1 MKGKNIFKV
10 FSIFL
15 CLLSIFV
22 LLNYPQKAH
31 AIIFFS
37 ETWDSG
43 TPAACWPCKSYPC
56 TTSFNGWLSADYN
69 SGWGTMPNCGRSSTR
84 AHSGTYSYYQYRAS
98 GAPQTCDI
106 AHQFTT
112 PYPTAI
118 HLRFYL
124 YLTTNWNSYGDLE
137 VVHWIFTNI
146 VAVGRSFR
154 MNFMGDGQYN
164 CGDGGI
170 HMIPEGEGNRVWWF
184 NDSNWDVCGVNYK
197 ELIGA
202 WHSIEYRMQISGSN
216 IILTEWIDGVLRRG
230 PTTGPG
236 QDSANNFNKITISGW
251 ENTSIAHVGDF
262 YIDDIVVS
270 DSYIGSGS
278 GDTQAPTV
286 PDGLSAQA
294 ISSSQINLSWT
305 ASTDNVG
312 VTEYR
317 IYRNNTQVATTTSN
331 TSYSDTGL
339 SSSTTYTYNVS
350 AYDAAGNNSAQSSS
364 ASATTQA
371 GGGSG
376 GNNSNGDTTA
386 SGGSGCGFVKDYSKG
401 QGAKGEGL
409 VFAMMLIMTLVGTA
423 LLKKG
428 RGYEKRK

>member
-1 MKGKNIFKV
+1 MKGRNIFKI
-10 FSIFL
+10 FCIFL
-15 CLLSIFV
+15 CSLSIFV
-22 LLNYPQKAH
+22 LLNYPQKVH

-37 ETWDSG
+37 ETWDTG

-56 TTSFNGWLSADYN
+56 TTSFDGWLSADYN
-69 SGWGTMPNCGRSSTR
+69 SGWGTMPNCGRSSTQ

-106 AHQFTT
+106 VHQFST
-112 PYPTAI
+112 PYPTTI

-124 YLTTNWNSYGDLE
+124 YLTTNWNSFGSLE
-137 VVHWIFTNI
+137 YVHWIMTNI
-146 VAVGRSFR
+146 IATNTSFR
-154 MNFMGDGQYN
+154 LNLIGDGQYN

-170 HMIPEGEGNRVWWF
+170 HMIPEGDGGRSWWF
-184 NDSNWDVCGVNYK
+184 GNSNWDVCGVNYK

-202 WHSIEYRMQISGSN
+202 WHSIEYKMQISGNN

-251 ENTSIAHVGDF
+251 ENTSSAHVGDF

-270 DSYIGSGS
+270 DSYIGPDG
-278 GDTQAPTV
+278 GDTQAPSI
-286 PDGLSAQA
+286 PAGLSAQA
-294 ISSSQINLSWT
+294 ISSGQINLSWT

-312 VTEYR
+312 VTGYR
-317 IYRNNTQVATTTSN
+317 IYRNNTQVATTAN

-428 RGYEKRK
+428 CGYEKRK